1 MLRVVDIIIYLL
13 RANKKDYSQNKEM
26 KNKRQKN
33 KKTKKQKNKK
43 TKKQKNKIFRK
54 IFWKIR

>member
-43 TKKQKNKIFRK
+43 IKFSKKYFGKFDKI
-54 IFWKIR
+54 